1 LNLTLRNRG
10 LVSNIFGVKGLLAQL
25 NLKHGND
32 PSELKMV
39 KTFLEGLIFVKDCD
53 VGDLVDLVE
62 SGDAVLDKLGK
73 LNCRLNSVR
82 DTLNDD

>member
-1 LNLTLRNRG
+1 
-10 LVSNIFGVKGLLAQL
+10 
-25 NLKHGND
+25 
-32 PSELKMV
+32 MV